1 MKILIIGGSGKI
13 GKFFQRKKNI
23 IFTYYK
29 NKIDGGIYFDLLRDN
44 IDDLLQKYKTNC
56 VVLLSSISDPDDCL
70 KNKKYSNL
78 LNVVKTKLL
87 IDKIISRKIHFI
99 FFSSGFIFNGLIGN
113 YSEKNNSKPVNL
125 YGKQKL
131 NIERYIK
138 KKTNNYTILRIAKT
152 YSDDINDQTLISK
165 FLKSLK
171 DGNKFFKFA
180 DDQKFNPL
188 FVKDL
193 NNIINF
199 FIKKKI
205 VGIFNIGGPEQ
216 LSRYDCMIKIKN
228 LFGKNS
234 SKIIVNKTKF
244 STFKV
249 TEKRPLDVTM
259 NIKKFTNIYK
269 KKLKKID
276 EVAKKMIIKE
286 NLYEKIFRDPG
297 MKKL

>member
-87 IDKIISRKIHFI
+87 IDKIISRKIYFI
-99 FFSSGFIFNGLIGN
+99 FFSSEFIFNGLIGN

-138 KKTNNYTILRIAKT
+138 KKTNNYTILRIAK
-152 YSDDINDQTLISK
+152 K
-165 FLKSLK
+165 
-171 DGNKFFKFA
+171 
-180 DDQKFNPL
+180 
-188 FVKDL
+188 
-193 NNIINF
+193 
-199 FIKKKI
+199 
-205 VGIFNIGGPEQ
+205 
-216 LSRYDCMIKIKN
+216 
-228 LFGKNS
+228 
-234 SKIIVNKTKF
+234 
-244 STFKV
+244 
-249 TEKRPLDVTM
+249 
-259 NIKKFTNIYK
+259 
-269 KKLKKID
+269 
-276 EVAKKMIIKE
+276 
-286 NLYEKIFRDPG
+286 
-297 MKKL
+297 